1 MQIQFPGEG
10 CSEGSVSGTAFCV
23 IKSYRII
30 NNQHPAMQ
38 FSIKIFFFYRYCFFH
53 VQEKTWLLFCMKK
66 ISWFKGKTSVAPKVK
81 WSVPYKYCLL
91 QRLALENF
99 IWKLHKY
106 WLYLASQNIYIDSHK
121 CAILSCHKTAGN

>member
-38 FSIKIFFFYRYCFFH
+38 FSIK
-53 VQEKTWLLFCMKK
+53 KK
-66 ISWFKGKTSVAPKVK
+66 ILTDTAFFMFKKKPDFCFV
-81 WSVPYKYCLL
+81 
-91 QRLALENF
+91 
-99 IWKLHKY
+99 
-106 WLYLASQNIYIDSHK
+106 
-121 CAILSCHKTAGN
+121 